1 MVDMT
6 LNALSTEVVKVI
18 HFGTNRFLIPITIAI
33 MLQCCVRRSH
43 LSSSVY
49 IQLNIGLSL
58 LWLNGAWATVTI
70 ESLQECG

>member
-18 HFGTNRFLIPITIAI
+18 HFGTNRFLMPITIAI

-49 IQLNIGLSL
+49 TAKYRPIPIV
-58 LWLNGAWATVTI
+58 AKRCV
-70 ESLQECG
+70 